1 MQRSSRD
8 MQEAFAA
15 ALFDSSV
22 APPAFI
28 AASDSVDRADRFAIY
43 RNNVIVGLTDALRSR
58 FPVTARL
65 VGEEFFAASARLFI
79 LDHLPE
85 NPVLIRWG
93 DAYADFLAT
102 FEPAKSVP
110 YLSDI
115 ARLEVAWNRA
125 YHAAEAAPLDPE
137 ADFPPSP
144 DRLASMRLIPHPS
157 AQALTSRHPIASI
170 WAAHQCDGEVRPPAS
185 WSAEDVLVVRPGAE
199 VFVYPLPAGSAH
211 FIGDVFG
218 GAYIGAAAMD
228 AVARFPQFDVAR
240 SVLGLFQ
247 VGAITGIQ
255 HNNAWELKT

>member
-1 MQRSSRD
+1 

-28 AASDSVDRADRFAIY
+28 AASDCVDRANRFAIY
-43 RNNVIVGLTDALRSR
+43 RNNVVVGLTDALRSR

-65 VGEEFFAASARLFI
+65 VGEEFFAASARLFA
-79 LDHLPE
+79 LNHLPE

-93 DAYADFLAT
+93 DAYADFLAD

-110 YLSDI
+110 YLFDI

-125 YHAAEAAPLDPE
+125 YHAAEATPLEPDV
-137 ADFPPSP
+137 DLLLSP
-144 DRLASMRLIPHPS
+144 DRLAGIRLIPHPS

-170 WAAHQCDGEVRPPAS
+170 WAAHQCDGEVRPPAN

-199 VFVYPLPAGSAH
+199 VFVYPLPAGHAR

-218 GAYIGAAAMD
+218 GACIGAAAMD
-228 AVARFPQFDVAR
+228 AVAQFPRLEVAR
-240 SVLGLFQ
+240 SLLGLFQ
-247 VGAITGIQ
+247 MGAIADIQ